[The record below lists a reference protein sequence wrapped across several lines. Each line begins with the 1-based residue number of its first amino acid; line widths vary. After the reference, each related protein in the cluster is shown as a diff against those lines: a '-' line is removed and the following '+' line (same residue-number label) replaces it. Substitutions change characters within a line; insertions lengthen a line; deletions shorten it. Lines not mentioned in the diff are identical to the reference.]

1 MSEYFAEAEDAVE
14 VNQESSA
21 ERVVEEETQK
31 KIDLLMA
38 QNKKLQDQIKSKN
51 SEISNLKS
59 NLAAQEN
66 LSKTYL
72 NEVEQLTIQLSV
84 KDADLVR
91 NGEVMDLLIDNQ
103 QRERRSSISG
113 SLVSGRQE
121 DESDSDDSGSRERE
135 NDNRAQSEDGD
146 TLCLDMGRATDACP
160 LFFRFGEEEC
170 PGTSFCGRNHNPDI
184 LRKKGV
190 CFKDFK
196 KKGSCPRGHLCW
208 FSHDTPPELRVDED
222 FRAFVRGEAEK
233 AAGRKSNPRSRR
245 SSVGTTVSTPLSQQ
259 NVHREMSRK
268 GGSQFVSQNEQEL
281 GQRQSYEAIPSA
293 VEMQGVRSA
302 TRKSENDTENYTEM
316 EGTENFL
323 GQRQI
328 IQLIQE
334 QVQSSISHFMNQI
347 CPQMGWSAMTSC
359 Y

>member
-1 MSEYFAEAEDAVE
+1 M
-14 VNQESSA
+14 
-21 ERVVEEETQK
+21 
-31 KIDLLMA
+31 L
-38 QNKKLQDQIKSKN
+38 
-51 SEISNLKS
+51 
-59 NLAAQEN
+59 
-66 LSKTYL
+66 
-72 NEVEQLTIQLSV
+72 
-84 KDADLVR
+84 
-91 NGEVMDLLIDNQ
+91 
-103 QRERRSSISG
+103 
-113 SLVSGRQE
+113 
-121 DESDSDDSGSRERE
+121 
-135 NDNRAQSEDGD
+135 
-146 TLCLDMGRATDACP
+146 GRATDACP

-268 GGSQFVSQNEQEL
+268 GGIQFVSQNEQEL

-293 VEMQGVRSA
+293 VEMQGVRPA
-302 TRKSENDTENYTEM
+302 TRKSENDTQNYTEM
-316 EGTENFL
+316 G
-323 GQRQI
+323 
-328 IQLIQE
+328 E
-334 QVQSSISHFMNQI
+334 QKIF
-347 CPQMGWSAMTSC
+347 
-359 Y
+359 